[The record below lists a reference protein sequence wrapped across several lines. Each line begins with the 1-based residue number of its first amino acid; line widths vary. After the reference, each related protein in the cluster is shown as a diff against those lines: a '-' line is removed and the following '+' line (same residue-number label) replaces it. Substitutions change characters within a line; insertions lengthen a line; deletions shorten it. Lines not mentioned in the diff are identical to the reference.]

1 MPRVVVIGGG
11 ISGLSCAL
19 SLVDLRP
26 DISVQLLEASDR
38 LGGTIH
44 TDRHEGWICEAG
56 PGAYIDRDPSTRR
69 LIERLGL
76 TDEVVAA
83 GNAVRRRYIRHD
95 GALHRYPDC
104 PEALSR
110 SDLLSSKGRKRML
123 LAPLSPALSEGED
136 WTVSEF
142 ARAHLGPEAATMLL
156 DPIVGGIYAGDADQL
171 SAASVLPQLVELAR
185 SGGRVC
191 DALLGQ
197 GQGRIGKGSMVS
209 LASGLGRMI
218 DALSEELCD
227 VVELGRPV
235 TALSREGARWRVH
248 IGGDQPEETLADAI
262 ISTLHGG
269 ASAHLL
275 GPLCPELDS
284 LLQTIP
290 SPPVVVVNLGFPS
303 DAIDHPL
310 DGFGYLVPST
320 EGGAVLGV
328 KWTTSIFPTGR
339 APVGHKLL
347 QVFLGGSRD
356 PSVAKIS
363 TAEQIE
369 LATAELRQTLG
380 LRGAPTHVKAFTH
393 RSGIPQYTVGH
404 QGRCRQIE
412 ATLTKLTGL
421 FLGGTSM
428 GGVGINAC
436 TTSAEMLADSV
447 AAALPASNPMTPR
460 RSAQLGVV

>member
-19 SLVDLRP
+19 GLIDRRP
-26 DISVQLLEASDR
+26 DISVRLLEASHR

-44 TDRHEGWICEAG
+44 TDRHNGFVCEAG

-104 PEALSR
+104 PDALSR
-110 SDLLSSKGRKRML
+110 SDLLSEHGRRRML

-136 WTVSEF
+136 WTVSAF
-142 ARAHLGPEAATMLL
+142 AQAHLGHEAATMLL
-156 DPIVGGIYAGDADQL
+156 DPIVGGIYAGAADQL
-171 SAASVLPQLVELAR
+171 SAASVLPQLVALAK

-209 LASGLGRMI
+209 LASGLGRLI
-218 DALSEELCD
+218 DALGDELGA

-235 TALSREGARWRVH
+235 TTISQDGTQWQVQV
-248 IGGDQPEETLADAI
+248 GGTQPENILADAVI
-262 ISTLHGG
+262 CTAHGG
-269 ASAHLL
+269 AAARLL
-275 GPLCPELDS
+275 GPISTELDS
-284 LLQTIP
+284 LLQAIP
-290 SPPVVVVNLGFPS
+290 SPPVVVVNLGFES
-303 DAIDHPL
+303 GAIAHPL

-320 EGGAVLGV
+320 ESGPVLGV

-339 APVGHKLL
+339 APAGHSLL
-347 QVFLGGSRD
+347 QVFLGGVRD
-356 PSVAKIS
+356 ATVAKLS
-363 TAEQIE
+363 PEAQVD
-369 LATAELRQTLG
+369 LAIAELRQTLG
-380 LRGAPTHVKAFTH
+380 LTQRPVHTRAFTH

-404 QGRCRQIE
+404 KHRSQQIE
-412 ATLTKLTGL
+412 AALARLPGL
-421 FLGGTSM
+421 HLGGTSLH
-428 GGVGINAC
+428 GVGINAC
-436 TTSAEMLADSV
+436 TTSAETLAETVAASLPIADRPVRLAD
-447 AAALPASNPMTPR
+447 ARA
-460 RSAQLGVV
+460 

>member
-19 SLVDLRP
+19 DLIDRRP
-26 DISVQLLEASDR
+26 DISVRLLEASDR

-44 TDRHEGWICEAG
+44 TDRDSGFICEAG

-104 PEALSR
+104 PDALSR
-110 SDLLSSKGRKRML
+110 SDLLSEHGRRRML
-123 LAPLSPALSEGED
+123 LAPLYPALSEGED
-136 WTVSEF
+136 WTVSTF
-142 ARAHLGPEAATMLL
+142 ARAHLGQEAATMLL

-171 SAASVLPQLVELAR
+171 SAASVLPQLVALAQ

-197 GQGRIGKGSMVS
+197 GQGSIGKGSMVS
-209 LASGLGRMI
+209 LASGLGRLV
-218 DALSEELCD
+218 DALGDELGD
-227 VVELGRPV
+227 VIELGRPV
-235 TALSREGARWRVH
+235 ARISRQGARWQIQ
-248 IGGDQPEETLADAI
+248 IGGAQPESVLADAVI
-262 ISTLHGG
+262 CTAHGG
-269 ASAHLL
+269 AAAQLL
-275 GPLCPELDS
+275 GPISPELDT

-290 SPPVVVVNLGFPS
+290 APAVVVVNLGFEPG
-303 DAIDHPL
+303 AIDHPL

-320 EGGAVLGV
+320 ESGPVLGV

-339 APVGHKLL
+339 APAGHKLL
-347 QVFLGGSRD
+347 QVFLGGVRD
-356 PSVAKIS
+356 SAVAELS
-363 TAEQIE
+363 PEAQVE
-369 LATAELRQTLG
+369 LAIVELRQTLG
-380 LRGAPTHVKAFTH
+380 LTQRPVHTRAFTH

-404 QGRCRQIE
+404 RQRTKQIE
-412 ATLTKLTGL
+412 TALDRLPGL
-421 FLGGTSM
+421 YLGGTSLH
-428 GGVGINAC
+428 GVGINAC
-436 TTSAEMLADSV
+436 TTSAETLAETV
-447 AAALPASNPMTPR
+447 AASLPIARQAVRLTDAR
-460 RSAQLGVV
+460 A